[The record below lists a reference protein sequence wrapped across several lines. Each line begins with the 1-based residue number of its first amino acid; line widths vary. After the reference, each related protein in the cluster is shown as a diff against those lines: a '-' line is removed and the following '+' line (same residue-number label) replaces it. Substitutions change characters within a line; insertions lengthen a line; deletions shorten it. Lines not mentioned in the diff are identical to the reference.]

1 MNRWNQLFYNKLWF
15 IATVAST
22 LHQNWGPKGHKTFKE
37 YTVPTILRPKIVPIL
52 HCIGTLPPLQLPA
65 WQRRSLRLGLAYHPW
80 SEIHLFC
87 TLPAWAALLC
97 LPFVNAICAVG
108 DVSNW
113 GTPEINVG
121 HRFSRKPI
129 KPMNR
134 KHQKDMH
141 IHSRQVC
148 QGCFLLQ
155 FCLQSKPCLH
165 KIGQLISEFFRK
177 TSRKGGWWVSL
188 PQRDQTIHSTSTEA
202 SNWLQPFVIHL
213 IPPWFEMI

>member
-22 LHQNWGPKGHKTFKE
+22 LHQNWAKLGAKRPQKQTFKE
-37 YTVPTILRPKIVPIL
+37 YTVPIILGPKIVPYIL

-65 WQRRSLRLGLAYHPW
+65 WQRRSLRLGSAYLSSAP
-80 SEIHLFC
+80 
-87 TLPAWAALLC
+87 LPA
-97 LPFVNAICAVG
+97 FCAVG

-121 HRFSRKPI
+121 HRFSRKS
-129 KPMNR
+129 MNR
-134 KHQKDMH
+134 KDQIEDMH
-141 IHSRQVC
+141 IHSLQVC
-148 QGCFLLQ
+148 KGCFLLQ
-155 FCLQSKPCLH
+155 FRLQSKPCLH

>member
-22 LHQNWGPKGHKTFKE
+22 LHQNWAKLGAKRPQNLQGVYSAHYIEAQNSAYSPLYWYPPTVAACLHDRGAPCAWDWHTTRGLRSIFF
-37 YTVPTILRPKIVPIL
+37 YTPSLSSAP
-52 HCIGTLPPLQLPA
+52 LPA
-65 WQRRSLRLGLAYHPW
+65 
-80 SEIHLFC
+80 F
-87 TLPAWAALLC
+87 
-97 LPFVNAICAVG
+97 CAVG

-113 GTPEINVG
+113 GTPENSTTDIVLAGNQW
-121 HRFSRKPI
+121 
-129 KPMNR
+129 

-141 IHSRQVC
+141 IHSRRVC
-148 QGCFLLQ
+148 KGCFLLQ
-155 FCLQSKPCLH
+155 FRLQSKPCLH